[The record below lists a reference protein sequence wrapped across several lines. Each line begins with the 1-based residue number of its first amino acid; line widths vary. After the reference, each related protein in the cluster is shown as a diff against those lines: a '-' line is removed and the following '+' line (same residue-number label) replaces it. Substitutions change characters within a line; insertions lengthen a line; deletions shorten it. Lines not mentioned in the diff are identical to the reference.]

1 MPLTLVIGNKNYSS
15 WSMRPWVLMREA
27 GIAFEEIQLWFDD
40 RAHAVGVE
48 RYSPTGLVPVLLV
61 DGAPVWDTLAICETL
76 AERYPE
82 KALWPADPQARLTA
96 RSICAEMHS
105 GFRDLRGAMPVNI
118 RSLHPG
124 KGMSPAVRRDIDRVV
139 AIWQSCRERF
149 GAAGPM
155 LFGAFGIA
163 DAYFAPVA
171 TRFMT
176 YAVALP
182 PVAEAYASAVR
193 RLASMQEWMAA
204 ARRETAFVAADE
216 PYADRTVTGDRTRE

>member
-1 MPLTLVIGNKNYSS
+1 MPLSLVIGNKNYSS
-15 WSMRPWVLMREA
+15 WSMRPWVLMRET

-40 RAHAVGVE
+40 QAHPLGIE
-48 RYSPTGLVPVLLV
+48 RYSPAGLVPVLLV

-76 AERYPE
+76 AELHPG
-82 KALWPADPQARLTA
+82 KALWPADPHARRVA

-118 RSLHPG
+118 RAPHPG
-124 KGMSPAVRRDIDRVV
+124 RGMTPAARRDIDRIV

-149 GAAGPM
+149 GTTGTM
-155 LFGAFGIA
+155 LFGEFGIP
-163 DAYFAPVA
+163 DAYFAPVV

-182 PVAEAYASAVR
+182 PVAEAYAKAVSG
-193 RLASMQEWMAA
+193 LASMQEWMAA
-204 ARRETAFVAADE
+204 ARLETAFVAADE
-216 PYADRTVTGDRTRE
+216 PYAEGKRGPPSTPS

>member
-1 MPLTLVIGNKNYSS
+1 MPLALVIGNKNYSS

-40 RAHAVGVE
+40 EARPQGVE

-76 AERYPE
+76 AELYPDQ
-82 KALWPADPQARLTA
+82 ALWPADPHARRVA

-118 RSLHPG
+118 RSPHPG
-124 KGMSPAVRRDIDRVV
+124 KGMNPAVRRDIDRVV
-139 AIWQSCRERF
+139 AIWESCRERF

-155 LFGAFGIA
+155 LFGKFGIA

-176 YAVALP
+176 YAVPLP
-182 PVAEAYASAVR
+182 SVAETYANAVR

-204 ARRETAFVAADE
+204 ARLETAFVAADE
-216 PYADRTVTGDRTRE
+216 PYAEAPSARP